1 MSIVTWARN
10 LIPSRPLRKTGTGDL
25 SIDDIRRVANAER
38 PGLNPIDMV
47 NFGFMQPVLRNAYN
61 LSDNCSLLSDIS
73 QTLTQETVRAGIG
86 VVPRFMRK
94 CSNCGYEMSDKKTH
108 CDSCD
113 SVALREPAHAQQLL
127 LKRPD
132 GYTWEERVNDNNQTL
147 VELITQADLH
157 LNTCDNAYIFAI
169 CDYLFYELGD
179 EIPKGKEV
187 GDIAETFVRE
197 FIVLDPRFTEKVFD
211 HAGKPGGHE
220 RICLKHRREA
230 LSPEI
235 TRCPEC
241 GKKTH
246 PIAARY
252 YASTD
257 SMAYFIEDEFI
268 HLTKYYPHPLYG
280 TPPAFKLG
288 MNVLAYVY
296 IEARIKNYYEK
307 GRPPGLIA
315 IATDNPAAID
325 ENVRK
330 INEQQ
335 QKDPATLPWMPVSTG
350 QSRVGRAVE
359 YIPFM
364 QDPSREMMEV
374 KHEIRRSICSFF
386 NVSPIFMSDTEGAGG
401 LNNEGHQITI
411 LNRAIEKG
419 QSVYNDKFFIWMM
432 KKLHITDWR
441 YHLNKSEQAD
451 EKDTAELQI
460 LLDQHALNL
469 QALGFKIWTHEG
481 KYKHNDYP
489 ENPPL
494 KNPTLA
500 GITPPI
506 PQSHMNHKSGQDD
519 GGVPSGSQG

>member
-1 MSIVTWARN
+1 MSLVTWVRN
-10 LIPSRPLRKTGTGDL
+10 MIPSRPLRETGTGDL
-25 SIDDIRRVANAER
+25 TAEELRRVAGAER

-61 LSDNCSLLSDIS
+61 LSDNCSLLADIA
-73 QTLTQETVRAGIG
+73 QTLTQETVRAGIS
-86 VVPRFMRK
+86 VVPKFMRK
-94 CSNCGYEMSDKKTH
+94 CINCGHEMLDRRER
-108 CDSCD
+108 CESCG
-113 SVALREPAHAQQLL
+113 STSLREPSHAQHIL

-132 GYTWEERVNDNNQTL
+132 GYTWEERVNDNAQTL
-147 VELITQADLH
+147 SELITQADIH

-169 CDYLFYELGD
+169 KDYLFYELGD
-179 EIPKGKEV
+179 EIPEGKEV
-187 GDIAETFVRE
+187 GDVSDAFVRE
-197 FIVLDPRFTEKVFD
+197 FITLDPRFTEKVFD
-211 HAGKPGGHE
+211 HSGRLGGQG
-220 RICLKHRREA
+220 RICLKHRREM
-230 LSPEI
+230 LPDNV
-235 TRCPEC
+235 TRCPKC

-246 PIAARY
+246 DVAARY

-257 SMAYFIEDEFI
+257 SLAYFTADEFI

-288 MNVLAYVY
+288 MNVLAYIY

-315 IATDNPAAID
+315 IATDNPMAID
-325 ENVRK
+325 ENIRK

-335 QKDPATLPWMPVSTG
+335 QRDPATLPWMPVSTG
-350 QSRVGRAVE
+350 QSRVGKAVE

-364 QDPSREMMEV
+364 QDPSNEMMTV
-374 KHEIRRSICSFF
+374 KNEIRRAICSFF

-419 QSVYNDKFFIWMM
+419 QSVYNDKFFVWMM
-432 KKLHITDWR
+432 KNLHITDWR

-469 QALGFKIWTHEG
+469 QAMGFNVWTHEG

-489 ENPPL
+489 ENPPM
-494 KNPTLA
+494 KNTTLA
-500 GITPPI
+500 GVTPVVE
-506 PQSHMNHKSGQDD
+506 QSHMKRKSGQDD
-519 GGVPSGSQG
+519 GGVPSGG